1 MLHGPQNC
9 NLCTLALTRAVQLRI
24 AQDCKHLGSQLL
36 VCSYDAAAIDSKAVC
51 VALPRKGE
59 RTTPFGVNLMR
70 SQVVYQVA
78 QVALPTLR
86 SYNAAPR
93 GVRWAP
99 QKQTLAWCT
108 SRPASLAC
116 VPCRRWRAHC
126 SMQVL
131 HAPTLH
137 LPHSDC
143 RLLLTFQQPLQMPLP
158 KTCEHQ
164 LSG

>member
-1 MLHGPQNC
+1 M
-9 NLCTLALTRAVQLRI
+9 TLAAQLSMPRV
-24 AQDCKHLGSQLL
+24 CHHLEGQWLM
-36 VCSYDAAAIDSKAVC
+36 CSYDAAAIMPLAAKWC
-51 VALPRKGE
+51 VA
-59 RTTPFGVNLMR
+59 M
-70 SQVVYQVA
+70 
-78 QVALPTLR
+78 PTLR
-86 SYNAAPR
+86 SYSAAPR

-126 SMQVL
+126 SLHAL

-143 RLLLTFQQPLQMPLP
+143 RLLLTFQQPLHMPLP
-158 KTCEHQ
+158 KTCKHQ
-164 LSG
+164 LSGWQMRDGAQWWVWEGLYLCFWL

>member
-1 MLHGPQNC
+1 M
-9 NLCTLALTRAVQLRI
+9 TLAAQLRMPR
-24 AQDCKHLGSQLL
+24 ACEDFTAQLL
-36 VCSYDAAAIDSKAVC
+36 VCSYGAAAIDRKVVC
-51 VALPRKGE
+51 VAV
-59 RTTPFGVNLMR
+59 T
-70 SQVVYQVA
+70 
-78 QVALPTLR
+78 TLR
-86 SYNAAPR
+86 SYSAAPR

-126 SMQVL
+126 SLHAL

-143 RLLLTFQQPLQMPLP
+143 RLLLTFQQPLHMPLP
-158 KTCEHQ
+158 NTCEHQ